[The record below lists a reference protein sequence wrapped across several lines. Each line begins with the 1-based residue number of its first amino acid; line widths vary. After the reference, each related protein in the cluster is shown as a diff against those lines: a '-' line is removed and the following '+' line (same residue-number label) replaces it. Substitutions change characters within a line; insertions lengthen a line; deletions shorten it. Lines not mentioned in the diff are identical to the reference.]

1 VDVTAEEV
9 GVGAYGAVRRGLLYG
24 HVPVAL
30 KVGIPS
36 VVPPRAL
43 CTSSLSTLP
52 ARPVGPRLAVSC
64 STSPSQAFHV
74 LVDPVLWGLAR
85 GSPAYLQVVRK
96 ILGEAR

>member
-1 VDVTAEEV
+1 
-9 GVGAYGAVRRGLLYG
+9 
-24 HVPVAL
+24 
-30 KVGIPS
+30 
-36 VVPPRAL
+36 VVYL

-52 ARPVGPRLAVSC
+52 ARPVGPRQAVSC
-64 STSPSQAFHV
+64 STHTPPSQAFHV